1 MRRII
6 IYLTFG
12 CGDDDNDGHAADS
25 CGCQLLYEAG
35 FIYWCES
42 YGGGLLVLEALLL
55 LLPNP
60 SRLGKI
66 LFVFENVDN
75 GGGGSFGSGGSAK
88 AWT

>member
-35 FIYWCES
+35 FIY
-42 YGGGLLVLEALLL
+42 
-55 LLPNP
+55 
-60 SRLGKI
+60 
-66 LFVFENVDN
+66 
-75 GGGGSFGSGGSAK
+75 
-88 AWT
+88 